1 MNKFYPVVNS
11 VSLPF
16 VKMQSSFAFAVI
28 LFPLSIFSFKFNFH
42 ANILKAILS
51 ELRDKSFQTV
61 DIPQVKADSSTCG
74 MSFNIFS

>member
-11 VSLPF
+11 VSTPCM
-16 VKMQSSFAFAVI
+16 KMQSSFAFAII
-28 LFPLSIFSFKFNFH
+28 LFPFSIFSFKFH

-61 DIPQVKADSSTCG
+61 DILQGKAG
-74 MSFNIFS
+74 W